1 MQKTLLSSLAGCI
14 LALICFSRP
23 ALAQFG
29 TNEYTITRNA
39 ELSLLG
45 DTKSYGY
52 TVDQL
57 EGRFNRKLSRFEF
70 RLPLGSVRPVR
81 SAADLLVFKSVF
93 LNNPDDA
100 FEAADLLQLWVYM
113 PENTRNFD
121 NFRNARTVTLDA
133 EFVVNGNV
141 YRTPVAMNLF
151 YSAGILKYGLDMS
164 MNPAFAAT
172 TSGAGFSGSPLRKLQ
187 MLVRESEMNVAFT
200 E

>member
-1 MQKTLLSSLAGCI
+1 MQQKILFRLTICMLAV
-14 LALICFSRP
+14 ICASRP
-23 ALAQFG
+23 ALAQLG
-29 TNEYTITRNA
+29 ANEYTITRNA

-52 TVDQL
+52 TVDQM

-70 RLPLGSVRPVR
+70 RLPLGAVRPVR

-93 LNNPDDA
+93 LNNPEEA
-100 FEAADLLQLWVYM
+100 FESADLVQLWVYM
-113 PENTRNFD
+113 PDNTRNFD
-121 NFRNARTVTLDA
+121 NYRNAKTLTLDA
-133 EFVVNGNV
+133 DFIVNGNV

-164 MNPAFAAT
+164 MNPAFAVP
-172 TSGAGFSGSPLRKLQ
+172 SGTGFSGGPLRKLQ
-187 MLVRESEMNVAFT
+187 MLVRESEMNVAFN

>member
-1 MQKTLLSSLAGCI
+1 MQKKILSLLTGCI
-14 LALICFSRP
+14 LAVFCFSSP
-23 ALAQFG
+23 ALAQLG
-29 TNEYTITRNA
+29 TSDYTITRNA

-52 TVDQL
+52 TVEQM

-81 SAADLLVFKSVF
+81 NAADLQVFKSLF
-93 LNNPDDA
+93 LNNPEAA
-100 FEAADLLQLWVYM
+100 FEAADFVQLWVYM
-113 PENTRNFD
+113 PENSRNFD

-133 EFVVNGNV
+133 DFVVNGNV
-141 YRTPVAMNLF
+141 YRTPVAMSLF

-164 MNPAFAAT
+164 MNPAFAA
-172 TSGAGFSGSPLRKLQ
+172 AGFSGGPLRKLQ
-187 MLVRESEMNVAFT
+187 MLVRESEMNVAFN